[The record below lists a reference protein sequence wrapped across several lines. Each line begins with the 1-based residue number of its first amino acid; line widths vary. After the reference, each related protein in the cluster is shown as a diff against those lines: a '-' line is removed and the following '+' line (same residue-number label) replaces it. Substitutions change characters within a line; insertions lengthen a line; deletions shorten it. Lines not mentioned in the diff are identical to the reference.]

1 MNVCVKSSIKRLKFC
16 ILGNDSLHLVH
27 VGDGGGVQQLV
38 GDLLDGG
45 AGRSVHTLHGHGRGP
60 ALVDGL
66 QTCYRC

>member
-1 MNVCVKSSIKRLKFC
+1 MFASIKRLKVDRKSC
-16 ILGNDSLHLVH
+16 NDSLHLVH

-45 AGRSVHTLHGHGRGP
+45 AGRGVHTLHGHGGGP

-66 QTCYRC
+66 QSCYRW